1 MDKTGGSL
9 CYKPDRI
16 CRLIVSTTLLHNYCI
31 DRGLLSEFENLEQE
45 MPVELVETDFINNGV
60 SMRQEIIANYF
71 N

>member
-1 MDKTGGSL
+1 MDKTGGSS

-16 CRLIVSTTLLHNYCI
+16 CRLIVSTALLHNYCI
-31 DRGLLSEFENLEQE
+31 DRGLLIEFENLEQE

-60 SMRQEIIANYF
+60 SVRQEIIANYF

>member
-16 CRLIVSTTLLHNYCI
+16 CRLIVSTALLDNYCI
-31 DRGLLSEFENLEQE
+31 DRGLMIEFENLEQE

-60 SMRQEIIANYF
+60 SVRREIIANYF

>member
-16 CRLIVSTTLLHNYCI
+16 CKLMVSTAILHNFCMNH
-31 DRGLLSEFENLEQE
+31 GLSIEYDDSNQE
-45 MPVELVETDFINNGV
+45 MLSIDNGILV
-60 SMRQEIIANYF
+60 RQEIIANYF

>member
-16 CRLIVSTTLLHNYCI
+16 SKLILSTAVLHNFCI
-31 DRGLLSEFENLEQE
+31 DHGLLIEFENLEEE
-45 MPVELVETDFINNGV
+45 MLAELDESDSIENGV
-60 SMRQEIIANYF
+60 LVRQEIIATYF